1 LNTTQEKINAVRN
14 LRATE
19 AEVEQIN
26 RDYEQGLSH
35 FRSRIYWWAILSPE
49 EKKKRMTG
57 GEETQPEEPRIKAK
71 QYFVNG
77 SVVPDDDDD
86 DDEDEYRRRK
96 RQTEQPIRP
105 ECVNLPKNIN
115 WVEKG
120 NTGPVQNQ
128 LGCGKDTST

>member
-1 LNTTQEKINAVRN
+1 LNTTQEKIDAVRN

-26 RDYEQGLSH
+26 RDYELGLSH

-57 GEETQPEEPRIKAK
+57 GEKKPPEELPIKAV

-86 DDEDEYRRRK
+86 DSEYRRRK
-96 RQTEQPIRP
+96 RQTEQPVRP
-105 ECVNLPKNIN
+105 ECVNIPKYVN
-115 WVEKG
+115 WLEKG

-128 LGCGKDTST
+128 LGCGEQR